1 MAAVTGGVGLAL
13 TLGAGQAWGQA
24 SLELHRVISTTPFA
38 NSSVSLEDG
47 EGMAYIPA
55 NNTLWLG
62 EDQTDAIY
70 EVDRTSGN
78 LLSVITQ
85 SDLANAVRLGGTTL
99 AGPDRAE
106 DIEALAY
113 DAAHD
118 ILYVFSTDCCPN
130 PPTAFRLVR
139 SSPTQPF
146 QVETY
151 QPLTSGFDFTG
162 AAFHPTEGLYVSGS
176 GDIRPY
182 NYVTN
187 TLGPPVALDDLVSGT
202 IFGMGFSADGHDL
215 WIVTSADKVYH
226 LDWATKTVVPG
237 HVFDLIPHGI
247 TDARAVD
254 FINGQLYVL
263 DGAEQHQVFVFNV
276 GGALGAPSNLTATAG
291 NGQIDLAWADH
302 SIIEDG
308 FEVQRCLGTVATT
321 CGPAGNFA
329 PIASVGPNVTVYS
342 DLNAVNGETFTYRVR
357 AFTGSAF
364 SGFSNA
370 VTTMAGPPDPPENLT
385 ATAISGTRIDLA
397 WTDASENESGFSIE
411 LCAAPPQ
418 NCPEAG
424 FGEIAT
430 VGAGITTYS
439 DVGLVPNTTYSY
451 RVRAFND
458 VGDSAAAGPAAATT
472 LPQVNLLANGS
483 FETDANG
490 DTRPDAWST
499 AGAFTRSGEVIRSG
513 SFAGKHFTTTNGQ
526 YTIKQ
531 NVSVTAG
538 VSYSFTGCTNIP
550 PSTDVFTFRFH
561 LRWLTGSGGIVTQKT
576 LKTYTAPTAGAWD
589 CATVDALVAPTGA
602 TQAEVRMVAESIN
615 LTIYV
620 DDLVFEVQ

>member
-1 MAAVTGGVGLAL
+1 VQ
-13 TLGAGQAWGQA
+13 LG
-24 SLELHRVISTTPFA
+24 T
-38 NSSVSLEDG
+38 
-47 EGMAYIPA
+47 
-55 NNTLWLG
+55 
-62 EDQTDAIY
+62 
-70 EVDRTSGN
+70 
-78 LLSVITQ
+78 
-85 SDLANAVRLGGTTL
+85 TTL
-99 AGPDRAE
+99 AGLLRPA

-113 DAAHD
+113 DAGND

-139 SSPTQPF
+139 SSPAQPF

-151 QPLTSGFDFTG
+151 QPLTPGFDFTG

-182 NYVTN
+182 DYVTN
-187 TLGPPVALDDLVSGT
+187 TLGPPVPIDDLVSGT
-202 IFGMGFSADGHDL
+202 IFGLSFSPEGHDL
-215 WIVTSADKVYH
+215 WIVTSADKVYRI
-226 LDWATKTVVPG
+226 DWASKTVVPG
-237 HVFDLIPHGI
+237 HVFDLTPHAILDG
-247 TDARAVD
+247 RAVEIVD
-254 FINGQLYVL
+254 GQVYVL
-263 DGAEQHQVFVFNV
+263 NGAGQHDVTVFNV
-276 GGALGAPSNLTATAG
+276 LAGLGAPSNLTAGAA
-291 NGQIDLAWADH
+291 NAQIDLTWVDH
-302 SIIEDG
+302 ATGEDG
-308 FEVQRCLGTVATT
+308 FEIQRCPGTVATT
-321 CGPAGNFA
+321 CGASGNFV
-329 PIASVGPNVTVYS
+329 PIASVGADVTTYS
-342 DLNAVNGETFTYRVR
+342 DVDAVNGETFTYRVR
-357 AFTGSAF
+357 AFVGSAF
-364 SGFSNA
+364 SDFSNT
-370 VTTMAGPPDPPENLT
+370 VTTMAGPPDPPESLT

-418 NCPEAG
+418 SCSDAS

-430 VGAGITTYS
+430 VGAGVTTYS

-490 DTRPDAWST
+490 DTRPDVWST
-499 AGAFTRSGEVIRSG
+499 AGAFTRSGDVVRSG
-513 SFAGKHFTTTNGQ
+513 SFAGKHFATTNGQ

-531 NVSVTAG
+531 NASVTAG
-538 VSYSFTGCTNIP
+538 VSYSFTGCANIP
-550 PSTDVFTFRFH
+550 PSTDLFTFRFH
-561 LRWLTGSGGIVTQKT
+561 LRWLTGSGAIVTQKT
-576 LKTYTAPTAGAWD
+576 LKTYTAPTGGAWD
-589 CATVDALVAPTGA
+589 CVTVSDLIAPTGA